1 MRPEWERVFCDALNF
16 ACCTPEAWERERE
29 RDSHAILACARDLAC
44 IVEDMFLQS
53 QYSDAPV
60 AFLDVPQDLLPVF
73 DEPSPFVNVYL
84 GVRIMA
90 RNGVRRLSRIADRD
104 FSLVEDDLPAIR
116 ISSFRDPARKENAS
130 LVDCV
135 SGVDEPL
142 LFRGAASVAAK
153 RAAALGSFY
162 DYCISSLSSSG
173 RLCQVRVSPNSNFI
187 FCRSSHALISSGA
200 FSPPSVTVEM
210 RESEFAA
217 RCVKN
222 HALPNIAYPRQY
234 SERVYMQ
241 SALPNSACLLPRL
254 QTISVTQQERVWF
267 STKGS
272 VSALHYDASHSILIQ
287 IIGRKRMLFF
297 PPEALPGIGVYPLGH
312 PLHRR
317 ARVNIASDACEANR
331 ALFDSFWSSD
341 FCADAVEVILR
352 PGDVCTFPPG
362 WSHYTESLD
371 QSVSHTFRF
380 SPKL

>member
-16 ACCTPEAWERERE
+16 ACCTSEAWERERE
-29 RDSHAILACARDLAC
+29 RDSHLILACARDLAC

-53 QYSDAPV
+53 EYPGTLV
-60 AFLDVPQDLLPVF
+60 ASLDVPQGLLPVF
-73 DEPSPFVNVYL
+73 EEASPFVSVFS
-84 GVRIMA
+84 
-90 RNGVRRLSRIADRD
+90 GVRRLTINGLRRLNRVADRE
-104 FSLVEDDLPAIR
+104 FSLVEDDLPTIR
-116 ISSFRDPARKENAS
+116 ISSFRDAAWKENAS
-130 LVDCV
+130 LADCV
-135 SGVDEPL
+135 SGVEEPVL
-142 LFRGAASVAAK
+142 VRGAASVAAE

-162 DYCISSLSSSG
+162 DYSLSSLSSSG
-173 RLCQVRVSPNSNFI
+173 RLCQVRVSPSSNFI

-222 HALPNIAYPRQY
+222 NALPNIAYPRQF

-241 SALPNSACLLPRL
+241 SALPDSACLLPRL
-254 QTISVTQQERVWF
+254 QTISVTQQERVWI

-272 VSALHYDASHSILIQ
+272 VSALHYDASHSILVQ

-297 PPEALPGIGVYPLGH
+297 PPEALSGIGVYPFGH

-317 ARVNIASDACEANR
+317 ARVNIASDACAANR
-331 ALFDSFWSSD
+331 AMFDAFWSSD
-341 FCADAVEVILR
+341 FCTDAVEVILR

-380 SPKL
+380 SPKS